1 MASLQERKRRGES
14 AFVIQFYLNGK
25 RKSLFLGAK
34 YSRSFAEEICR
45 VVEKVVVA
53 LTTGSNV
60 DRRTYAWLESME
72 VDLRERFESAGL
84 LEPEIRLTLGELFDA
99 YFRAEDSAMRPITFR
114 NKTRSAAIFFELF
127 ERSRDVSTFA
137 KSDALRLIAALDRK
151 YAEATRAGVV
161 RDVSRVFSW
170 AVETELLDASPFKGV
185 KRGSFKNK
193 RRETFVSRADYAKL
207 LDACPNQETRTLIA
221 LYRIGG
227 LRKEEALRVEWRDVD
242 WEGGRMLVRSPKTA
256 HIGKP
261 TRIIPL
267 FPELRA
273 ELEALWDLVPEGG
286 SPYAI
291 AEGRNPNTVWKRVER
306 VVFWSG
312 LPRWERLIQNMR
324 SSRSNEVYRDFGA
337 IAEAEW
343 IGHNESTAREHYL
356 HALEEEYVRAATQ
369 PTGVSQAPSRPPLPF
384 PLDRAAS
391 QPPTNV
397 SSTWNEPSKRTSS
410 TELATRRVGFK
421 ETTTAR
427 VFTVAKS
434 ARNE

>member
-193 RRETFVSRADYAKL
+193 SRETFVDRATYSRL
-207 LDACPNQETRTLIA
+207 LEASSDQETRTLIA

-227 LRKEEALRVEWRDVD
+227 LRKSEALCVEWRDVD
-242 WEGGRMLVRSPKTA
+242 FATGRMLVHSPKTA
-256 HIGKP
+256 GCGRP
-261 TRIIPL
+261 SRIIPL

-273 ELEALWDLVPEGG
+273 ELEALWDLVPEGE
-286 SPYAI
+286 SRYVI
-291 AEGRNPNTVWKRVER
+291 ARNRNPNTLRKRIER
-306 VVFWSG
+306 VVFYAG
-312 LPRWERLIQNMR
+312 LPLWERLIQNMR
-324 SSRSNEVYRDFGA
+324 SSRANEIFREFGQ
-337 IAEAEW
+337 IAEREW
-343 IGHNESTAREHYL
+343 IDRSTATAQDHYL
-356 HALEEEYVRAATQ
+356 HILEAEY
-369 PTGVSQAPSRPPLPF
+369 
-384 PLDRAAS
+384 DRAAGTRS
-391 QPPTNV
+391 TREKPNARPTTLDEKTNARPMA
-397 SSTWNEPSKRTSS
+397 TTFGNFKRGCETGCA
-410 TELATRRVGFK
+410 TEEK
-421 ETTTAR
+421 
-427 VFTVAKS
+427 
-434 ARNE
+434 

>member
-1 MASLQERKRRGES
+1 MASVYERNRKSGIAR
-14 AFVIQFYLNGK
+14 VVQFTLNGA
-25 RKSLFLGAK
+25 RRTLYLPSS
-34 YSRSFAEEICR
+34 YSRTAAEEIAG
-45 VVEKVVVA
+45 VVERCVDA
-53 LTTGSNV
+53 LETGTNV
-60 DRRTYAWLESME
+60 DRRTFAWLAALDG
-72 VDLRERFESAGL
+72 DLRERFERCGL
-84 LEPEIRLTLGELFDA
+84 VEPEIRLSLDELFDE
-99 YFRAEDSAMRPITFR
+99 YFRAEEKGMRPITFR
-114 NKTRSAAIFFELF
+114 NKMRSTRTFFE
-127 ERSRDVSTFA
+127 RVDKTTDVSDFG
-137 KSDALRLIAALDRK
+137 KSDASAFIAELDAI
-151 YAEATRAGVV
+151 YSEATRAGVV
-161 RDVSRVFSW
+161 RDVSRVFAW
-170 AVETELLDASPFKGV
+170 GVANELIERNPFSGL

-227 LRKEEALRVEWRDVD
+227 LRKEEALRAEWRDVD

-256 HIGKP
+256 RIGKP

-273 ELEALWDLVPEGG
+273 ELEALWELVPVGG
-286 SPYAI
+286 SPYVI

-324 SSRSNEVYRDFGA
+324 SSRSNEVYRDFGS

-369 PTGVSQAPSRPPLPF
+369 PTGATKTPTPLPF
-384 PLDRAAS
+384 PRDRAS
-391 QPPTNV
+391 EFSSPV
-397 SSTWNEPSKRTSS
+397 SEAPLPAFATSRD
-410 TELATRRVGFK
+410 ER
-421 ETTTAR
+421 
-427 VFTVAKS
+427 
-434 ARNE
+434 

>member
-1 MASLQERKRRGES
+1 
-14 AFVIQFYLNGK
+14 
-25 RKSLFLGAK
+25 
-34 YSRSFAEEICR
+34 
-45 VVEKVVVA
+45 
-53 LTTGSNV
+53 
-60 DRRTYAWLESME
+60 
-72 VDLRERFESAGL
+72 
-84 LEPEIRLTLGELFDA
+84 
-99 YFRAEDSAMRPITFR
+99 MRPITFR
-114 NKTRSAAIFFELF
+114 NKMRSTKIFFDRVDQEA
-127 ERSRDVSTFA
+127 DVSEFG
-137 KSDALRLIAALDRK
+137 KSDAATFIAELDAI
-151 YAEATRAGVV
+151 YSEATRAGVV

-170 AVETELLDASPFKGV
+170 GLANELLDRNPFAGL

-227 LRKEEALRVEWRDVD
+227 LRKEEALRAEWRDVD

-261 TRIIPL
+261 SRIIPL

-273 ELEALWDLVPEGG
+273 ELETLWELVPVGG
-286 SPYAI
+286 SPYVI

-324 SSRSNEVYRDFGA
+324 SSRSNEVYRDFGS

-356 HALEEEYVRAATQ
+356 HTLEEEYVRAATQ
-369 PTGVSQAPSRPPLPF
+369 SIEPPKSPSPFPLPF
-384 PLDRAAS
+384 ERPAAS
-391 QPPTNV
+391 ALT
-397 SSTWNEPSKRTSS
+397 
-410 TELATRRVGFK
+410 F
-421 ETTTAR
+421 
-427 VFTVAKS
+427 
-434 ARNE
+434 